1 MNILKKINNNPNQF
15 LYYELL
21 MGIWYIFSG
30 FIYWR
35 LLEFSTLEFVCT
47 ASMVIMIGVMG
58 FVFPQKAFHIKI
70 YWIAQLCILFLPYI
84 SNNFIYLPL
93 LSTIVF
99 LRAYQIYGIKSVRY
113 LSILVILFIFI
124 SSRLV
129 RSGMTQAVNSS
140 DISYIHSYI
149 RVNYVFWLIVA
160 ILLIVYMI
168 ATSES
173 KKKLNIALKQVQEY
187 SIKIEEQAIQ
197 IERNRIKRDMHDSLG
212 YNLTAINFQLENGLN
227 LIEQSQYEQANETF
241 IASQELVQ
249 ECLDNMRSIISDFSN
264 KSLVESSFEKEII
277 KLIKDFKKTT
287 TIYTQFSISIKNY
300 LSPEI
305 INTIYRITQ
314 ECLTNILRHSG
325 ATKVGIVI
333 FTRDNVLNF
342 IVKDD
347 GRGFE
352 SNNPIIGFGLVG
364 IKERVHNLNGK
375 CEIITKPEDGCQI
388 SIEIPLQQNP

>member
-1 MNILKKINNNPNQF
+1 MNILKEIRNNSNEFLLLEILIIILTIITGIYACHVKILSNIDFF
-15 LYYELL
+15 LNSIVLIAFL
-21 MGIWYIFSG
+21 IMGFRLPQNKYHKIGYNIAQSFIIFILPIIFSDHII
-30 FIYWR
+30 FIPD
-35 LLEFSTLEFVCT
+35 L
-47 ASMVIMIGVMG
+47 GVL
-58 FVFPQKAFHIKI
+58 AFFRNYQMFGIRKSI
-70 YWIAQLCILFLPYI
+70 Y
-84 SNNFIYLPL
+84 YL
-93 LSTIVF
+93 VF
-99 LRAYQIYGIKSVRY
+99 L
-113 LSILVILFIFI
+113 VIF
-124 SSRLV
+124 S
-129 RSGMTQAVNSS
+129 
-140 DISYIHSYI
+140 
-149 RVNYVFWLIVA
+149 
-160 ILLIVYMI
+160 I
-168 ATSES
+168 ATYEYINSPYKMVQKSNYTMINSIYFILASAIALCFVIIAKES
-173 KKKLNIALKQVQEY
+173 QKKLAIALKQVQEY

-227 LIEQSQYEQANETF
+227 LIEKSQYEQANETF

-287 TIYTQFSISIKNY
+287 TIYMQFSISIKNH

-314 ECLTNILRHSG
+314 ECLTNILRHSR

>member
-1 MNILKKINNNPNQF
+1 MIILKEIRKNSNEF
-15 LYYELL
+15 L
-21 MGIWYIFSG
+21 
-30 FIYWR
+30 
-35 LLEFSTLEFVCT
+35 LLE
-47 ASMVIMIGVMG
+47 I
-58 FVFPQKAFHIKI
+58 
-70 YWIAQLCILFLPYI
+70 
-84 SNNFIYLPL
+84 
-93 LSTIVF
+93 
-99 LRAYQIYGIKSVRY
+99 
-113 LSILVILFIFI
+113 FIFI
-124 SSRLV
+124 LTLITGIYACKVKILSNIDFFLNLIFLIAFLIMGFRLPQNKYHKIGYNTAQ
-129 RSGMTQAVNSS
+129 SFIIFILPIIFS
-140 DISYIHSYI
+140 DHILFVPDLGVLAFFRNYQMFGI
-149 RVNYVFWLIVA
+149 RKSIYYLVFLVIFS
-160 ILLIVYMI
+160 I
-168 ATSES
+168 ATYEYINSPYKIVQKSNYTMINSIYFILASAIALCFVIIAKES
-173 KKKLNIALKQVQEY
+173 QKKLAIALKQVQEY

-227 LIEQSQYEQANETF
+227 LIEKSQYEQANETF

-287 TIYTQFSISIKNY
+287 TIHMQFSISIKNH

-333 FTRDNVLNF
+333 FARDNVLNF